1 MELQTISQVSKRFG
15 VSTRTLRYYEQIG
28 LLQSSKLDGYAYR
41 TYDRG
46 AILRLQQIIVLR
58 KLRIPLRQIAEILAN
73 HDVMLLLEVFQQ
85 SIAEVEEEMNALSSL
100 RAILRHF
107 ASRLAMETGVKADLS
122 LLESEEFVKL
132 VTTLSPSKTP
142 LKEEQ
147 NMEELNQ
154 ASQTLSKLQDRD
166 VRILYLPPATV
177 AAAHFIGDDPEDVV
191 GEMLSEFARKS
202 NLAQIKPDARCFGFN
217 HPSECPDHIHHGY
230 EIWITIPD
238 DMEVPAPLE
247 KKRMPGGLYAAHYIK
262 MGDFHE
268 WDWLMD
274 WVFASSQYE
283 EAHIDDGGECMC
295 GLLEEHLNWLQDY
308 THGWPENSPSQ
319 LDLLYPIRIKDKE
332 KQHE

>member
-1 MELQTISQVSKRFG
+1 MDLQTISQVSRSFG

-28 LLQSSKLDGYAYR
+28 LLESSKLDGYAYR
-41 TYDRG
+41 TYDQS

-58 KLRIPLRQIAEILAN
+58 KLRIPLKKIAEILEN
-73 HDVMLLLEVFQQ
+73 HDAMLLLEVFQQ
-85 SIAEVEEEMNALSSL
+85 SVAEVEEEMYALSSL

-122 LLESEEFVKL
+122 LLESEEFVQL

-147 NMEELNQ
+147 KMEDLNR
-154 ASQTLSKLQDRD
+154 ASQTLNKLQDRD

-177 AAAHFIGDDPEDVV
+177 AAAHFIGDDPEDVA
-191 GEMLSEFARKS
+191 GGMLSKFAQES
-202 NLAQIKPDARCFGFN
+202 NLAELKPDARSFGFN

-230 EIWITIPD
+230 EVWVTIPD

-247 KKRMPGGLYAAHYIK
+247 KKRMPGGLYAAHCIK

-268 WDWLMD
+268 WEWLMN
-274 WVFASSQYE
+274 WVFASPQYE
-283 EAHIDDGGECMC
+283 EAHIEDGGECMC
-295 GLLEEHLNWLQDY
+295 GLLEEHLNWLQDCS
-308 THGWPENSPSQ
+308 HGWPETSPSQ
-319 LDLLYPIRIKDKE
+319 LDLLYPIRIKSKE
-332 KQHE
+332 K